1 MANLKREPMADPITL
16 HTKYRPTKFSDVIGQ
31 DHFIKQL
38 GDITSDRTSQA
49 YLFHG
54 PAGCGKTTLAR
65 ICARKLGCKPS
76 DIIEHDG
83 ATKNGVEE
91 MRNLQTA
98 VRYKPI
104 GGGSVRAVILDEV
117 HRVTGQ
123 AFDSILKIVEEP
135 PPHLFWL
142 FCTTAPTKVPNTI
155 RQRCQT
161 FALREVSPEH
171 LAKLLRGVAK
181 AEKLS
186 TTDEVIDYIA
196 SKSFGSPRQA
206 LVNLERCAEITS
218 KREAASA
225 LEQIVN
231 EDNVLALCRY
241 LVGGK
246 RTWPKAMELVKAIGE
261 PNMEGVRI
269 LIANYVAGCL
279 KNALNDDEAVKFLP
293 ILEAFSTP
301 FPVGE
306 GSPALMLAIG
316 RALYAET

>member
-1 MANLKREPMADPITL
+1 MADPITL

-123 AFDSILKIVEEP
+123 AFDSIL
-135 PPHLFWL
+135 
-142 FCTTAPTKVPNTI
+142 TAPILAVLHDGADEGAQHHPS
-155 RQRCQT
+155 
-161 FALREVSPEH
+161 ALPDVCTS
-171 LAKLLRGVAK
+171 RGVA
-181 AEKLS
+181 
-186 TTDEVIDYIA
+186 
-196 SKSFGSPRQA
+196 
-206 LVNLERCAEITS
+206 
-218 KREAASA
+218 
-225 LEQIVN
+225 
-231 EDNVLALCRY
+231 
-241 LVGGK
+241 
-246 RTWPKAMELVKAIGE
+246 
-261 PNMEGVRI
+261 
-269 LIANYVAGCL
+269 
-279 KNALNDDEAVKFLP
+279 
-293 ILEAFSTP
+293 
-301 FPVGE
+301 
-306 GSPALMLAIG
+306 
-316 RALYAET
+316 